1 MNNMKSTI
9 KLFVL
14 LTALFIVAACNPEKE
29 GIQKRSEITYF
40 VSNTIAPANTV
51 TIDINSDKDLDEL
64 LDRLCDY
71 AENGRAVTFYS
82 NVQHSSVAKKALAP
96 KETTSFSTTSREE
109 MKHWMARMEDAG
121 LTVTVTYDSKTGTY
135 NGYAY
140 VSAPQP
146 QTEEGPKLSRVIY
159 NNSYNAGMEGQEEH
173 VVCTFT
179 WEEDNLTTVDMVER
193 RWQKNSD
200 GSTGDTMVVHSIAVL
215 SYNNNQCTSIN
226 IYDTAGNMLERCEYT
241 YIEGCLA
248 LEWQWSSSTTKT
260 YIYNN
265 EGYVCDI
272 QNTVVHD
279 NGIET
284 VPNRFRYGWE
294 NDDLKYIYLNGDGY
308 GDGRVYQTV
317 EYDNTLSPRGIIFGS
332 LTFMPGSHQFLHP
345 QILWSKHNMSQL
357 EWYVGSPSPR
367 VMNYTYTDSKP
378 TSAEMRY
385 DVGTASWVYEYIN

>member
-1 MNNMKSTI
+1 MKTTV
-9 KLFVL
+9 KLLVL
-14 LTALFIVAACNPEKE
+14 LAAVLCFVACKQEDDA
-29 GIQKRSEITYF
+29 IQNMAKITYW
-40 VSNTIAPANTV
+40 VANTTAPADLA
-51 TIDINSDKDLDEL
+51 TIDVSTDKELDVL
-64 LDRLCDY
+64 LDRFCDY
-71 AENGRAVTFYS
+71 AEDGHAVTFYGKVS
-82 NVQHSSVAKKALAP
+82 HSSAAKNAFAT
-96 KETTSFSTTSREE
+96 KETSTYSTTSREE
-109 MKHWMARMEDAG
+109 MKRWMARMEDAG
-121 LTVTVTYDSKTGTY
+121 LTVTVTYDHETGTY

-140 VSAPQP
+140 SMAPQT
-146 QTEEGPKLSRVIY
+146 QAEEGPKLSCVTY
-159 NNSYNAGMEGQEEH
+159 SNSYDAGTEGQEEY
-173 VVCTFT
+173 VVCTFA
-179 WEEDNLTTVDMVER
+179 WEGDRLMTVDMVEQH
-193 RWQKNSD
+193 WQKNTD
-200 GSTGDTMVVHSIAVL
+200 GSTGDTTVQHSIAQL
-215 SYNNNQCTSIN
+215 SYDNNQCSSIN

-241 YIEGCLA
+241 YIGGHLA
-248 LEWQWSSSTTKT
+248 LEWRWSTSTTKT

-294 NDDLKYIYLNGDGY
+294 NDNLKYIYLNGDGY
-308 GDGRVYQTV
+308 GDGRIYQTV
-317 EYDNTLSPRGIIFGS
+317 EYDNTLCPRGIIFGS